1 MVPLGHPQVMIRHF
15 LRALPFAILVWV
27 LSGVEARMGRCVLTD
42 HRTGGRHRTQS
53 VFTQR
58 EKCINRISQQLV
70 PEHTSIAANQGQR

>member
-1 MVPLGHPQVMIRHF
+1 MIRHF
-15 LRALPFAILVWV
+15 LRALPFAILVGV

-58 EKCINRISQQLV
+58 ENAATGVVSNWCQITPQLPRTKASV
-70 PEHTSIAANQGQR
+70 KSVL

>member
-1 MVPLGHPQVMIRHF
+1 MIRHF
-15 LRALPFAILVWV
+15 LRALPFAILVGV

-58 EKCINRISQQLV
+58 ESSSVATLLLLICSQ
-70 PEHTSIAANQGQR
+70 PSRHMDGTAPPAG